1 MKIFF
6 KVLLLALIVTSC
18 EDVEPTIFNGND
30 TSNSTFLSFSRTRTS
45 LPIERD
51 ATGTLNVTLNAS
63 TISNADRVYSVDVIT
78 EAAVPADPAT
88 YSVPGTV
95 TIPAGSYQG
104 TLTITGVDDGLV
116 DATRKTFFIKL
127 ADSSITNENMD
138 ANLVEI
144 LVYEVCALQAP
155 FTGLY
160 ELDQITPGF
169 APAGGI
175 TSFKEGEVMLSIG
188 DSPYDRVFLGE
199 PYPGF
204 SSSTEV
210 ILSFAC
216 DFVNLG
222 APINT
227 GIGCEGEPDIIFEP
241 TDSPSM
247 YDTTDDSEFEV
258 TFTENAGGGCG
269 VAPAQ
274 TTLRFTKVE

>member
-30 TSNSTFLSFSRTRTS
+30 TSNGTFLSFSRTRTS

-51 ATGTLNVTLNAS
+51 ATGTLDITLNVS
-63 TISNADRVYSVDVIT
+63 TLSNAPRTYNVEVVT

-88 YSVPGTV
+88 YTVPESV

-104 TLTITGVDDGLV
+104 TLTITGVDNGLV

-127 ADSSITNENMD
+127 TDASITNESMD

-160 ELDQITPGF
+160 DMEQTTPGF
-169 APAGGI
+169 DPAGGI
-175 TSFKEGEVMLSIG
+175 ASFEEGEVMLSIG
-188 DSPYDRVFLGE
+188 DSPYDRVFNGN

-204 SSSTEV
+204 SSPTEV

-216 DFVNLG
+216 DYVNLG
-222 APINT
+222 APIDT
-227 GIGCEGEPDIIFEP
+227 GIGCTGEPSIIFEP
-241 TDSPSM
+241 TTSPSM
-247 YDTTDDSEFEV
+247 YDTTDDSVFEV